1 MQELFSSVKVQQSC
15 EKELYFISIF
25 IIDNAPVCMWMVN
38 NENISSRVCYY
49 QLGEKNI
56 ENTKIYRLCLI
67 KKCPK

>member
-1 MQELFSSVKVQQSC
+1 MHELFSSVKVQQSC

-49 QLGEKNI
+49 RLGGK
-56 ENTKIYRLCLI
+56 TLKILKYI
-67 KKCPK
+67 VYVW